1 MKLDRNTNRG
11 GRGKYA
17 LVNIRKLIPTWD
29 KVEAWDGEKKRTPS
43 DPTDDELAIVFAFRT
58 LLKAGIISLGN
69 ETPGDQ
75 FFVMKYKD
83 QFTWPALAAYSE
95 AAHEESNRVRDT
107 DQKASLREYALQIQ
121 NEAVMA
127 RQLGNRIPD

>member
-17 LVNIRKLIPTWD
+17 LVNMRKLIPMLEREELKEVLPLHIQMQLD
-29 KVEAWDGEKKRTPS
+29 AFKV
-43 DPTDDELAIVFAFRT
+43 
-58 LLKAGIISLGN
+58 LLRNGIITLGN

-83 QFTWPALAAYSE
+83 KFTAAGLRGYAWEVRREADKEEGRIHPEASKSLLEYSE
-95 AAHEESNRVRDT
+95 QILQESYV
-107 DQKASLREYALQIQ
+107 AQ
-121 NEAVMA
+121 N
-127 RQLGNRIPD
+127 LGKRIPD

>member
-17 LVNIRKLIPTWD
+17 LVNMRQMIPLLD
-29 KVEAWDGEKKRTPS
+29 RGEDHNLEANDVQHLKDQMAIHAFNLLVER
-43 DPTDDELAIVFAFRT
+43 
-58 LLKAGIISLGN
+58 GIITLGN

-83 QFTWPALAAYSE
+83 KFTHEGLLAYAE
-95 AAHEESNRVRDT
+95 AASVEAGKSGSYELLDYANQIMQESYLAKN
-107 DQKASLREYALQIQ
+107 
-121 NEAVMA
+121 
-127 RQLGNRIPD
+127 LGNRIPD